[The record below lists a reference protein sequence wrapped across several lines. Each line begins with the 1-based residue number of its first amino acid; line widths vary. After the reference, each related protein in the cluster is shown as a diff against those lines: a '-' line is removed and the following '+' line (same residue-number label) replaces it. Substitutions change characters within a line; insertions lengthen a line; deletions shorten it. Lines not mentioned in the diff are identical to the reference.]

1 MDIFLPHVSQSIS
14 YMKNTAAT
22 HQGTHFYKIYR
33 LLYSILIY
41 FKKREKKS
49 YSKTA
54 KITGE
59 KERKCLMMSRGF
71 SIKELIEGGERYR
84 RDDSS
89 KSSAILLYSNGEFFL
104 SDEAF

>member
-71 SIKELIEGGERYR
+71 SIKELIEGANATGETIHQNRALFYCIQMANF
-84 RDDSS
+84 S
-89 KSSAILLYSNGEFFL
+89 
-104 SDEAF
+104 